1 MGDPKKPRKKYTRPR
16 TPWRADLLA
25 QELYIVGT
33 YGLRNKREL
42 WKAQTLLSKIRKQ
55 ARMLLAAPPEI
66 RAKREATLLTSLAKK
81 GLVSTDATL
90 DDVLSLTVENI
101 LARRLQTVVWR
112 KGLASTPYQARQLI
126 THRHIAIGD
135 RVVTKPGYLVS
146 VDEEPKVGFR
156 ADSPYKARLA
166 TLAAT
171 PASEEG
177 E

>member
-1 MGDPKKPRKKYTRPR
+1 MGDPKKPRKKYKRPR

-25 QELYIVGT
+25 QELYLVGT

-42 WKAQTLLSKIRKQ
+42 WKAQSILSQIRRQ

-81 GLVSTDATL
+81 GLVSKDATL

-112 KGLASTPYQARQLI
+112 KGLASTPYQARQFI
-126 THRHIAIGD
+126 AHRHIVVGD

-146 VDEEPKVGFR
+146 ADEEPKVGFR
-156 ADSPYKARLA
+156 ADSPYKARIA
-166 TLAAT
+166 PVAAT
-171 PASEEG
+171 PQAEEG
-177 E
+177 V

>member
-25 QELYIVGT
+25 QELYLVGT

-112 KGLASTPYQARQLI
+112 KGLASTPYQARQF
-126 THRHIAIGD
+126 IAH
-135 RVVTKPGYLVS
+135 
-146 VDEEPKVGFR
+146 
-156 ADSPYKARLA
+156 
-166 TLAAT
+166 
-171 PASEEG
+171 
-177 E
+177 

>member
-1 MGDPKKPRKKYTRPR
+1 MGDPKKPRKKFSRPR
-16 TPWRADLLA
+16 TPWRADLLS
-25 QELYIVGT
+25 QELYLVGT

-55 ARMLLAAPPEI
+55 ARTLLAAPPEI
-66 RAKREATLLTSLAKK
+66 RAKREAILLNSLAKK
-81 GLVSTDATL
+81 ALVSTDATL

-101 LARRLQTVVWR
+101 LGRRLQTVVWK

-135 RVVTKPGYLVS
+135 RVVTKPSYLVS
-146 VDEEPKVGFR
+146 ADEEPKVGFR
-156 ADSPYKARLA
+156 ADSPYKARVTPIA
-166 TLAAT
+166 TSI
-171 PASEEG
+171 SEEG

>member
-1 MGDPKKPRKKYTRPR
+1 MGDPKKPRKKFSRPR

-25 QELYIVGT
+25 QELYLVGT
-33 YGLRNKREL
+33 YGLRSKREL

-55 ARMLLAAPPEI
+55 ARTLLAAPPEI

-81 GLVSTDATL
+81 GLVSRDATL

-112 KGLASTPYQARQLI
+112 KGLALTPYQARQLI
-126 THRHIAIGD
+126 THRHVVIGD
-135 RVVTKPGYLVS
+135 RVVTKPSYLVS
-146 VDEEPKVGFR
+146 ADEEPKVGFR
-156 ADSPYKARLA
+156 ADSPYKPRVAP
-166 TLAAT
+166 LAAA